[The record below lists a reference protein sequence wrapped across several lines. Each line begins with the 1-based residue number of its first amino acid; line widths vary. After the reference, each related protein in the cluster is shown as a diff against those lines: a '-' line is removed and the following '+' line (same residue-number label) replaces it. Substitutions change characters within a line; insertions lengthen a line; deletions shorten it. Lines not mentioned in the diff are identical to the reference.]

1 MWNNNCASLCIAISG
16 VATALEVRASGV
28 QYAFSLCI
36 AISGEMKLLL
46 ENAELAEKLN
56 AERDRPGTMAELSSA
71 DCSGPVASTVKPAHN
86 DEQSSVISD
95 STNQTAERVLSV
107 PAAEYL
113 APKPD
118 SVAGTLAKL
127 AGEVVNNA
135 SSECEPLLK
144 EKTTPVEN
152 GEIPEEENEVSGT
165 NLLLEDSSSDETTLV
180 PISDAPLIG
189 APFRFISFM
198 ARYVSGADLV
208 N

>member
-1 MWNNNCASLCIAISG
+1 MVRMLRVYVVDLVSL
-16 VATALEVRASGV
+16 
-28 QYAFSLCI
+28 
-36 AISGEMKLLL
+36 MKLLL

-71 DCSGPVASTVKPAHN
+71 GCSGPVASTVKPAHN

-152 GEIPEEENEVSGT
+152 GEVSQEELCKQSYHNDTPLTPDTEIAISTEIEQIPEEKNEVSGT
-165 NLLLEDSSSDETTLV
+165 NLLVEDSSSDETTLV

-189 APFRFISFM
+189 APF
-198 ARYVSGADLV
+198 
-208 N
+208 